1 MNTPHDVGIEA
12 FRQTVERLAT
22 IPGQLSALSVT
33 LARANDLPG
42 LIAATPYPDERRR
55 LREEQSAIGYSNTHR
70 IRRFRLE
77 SELRQGMYAAR
88 ETLRSAIDAA
98 TEYVGIAAGGPEA
111 VRTFPFAR
119 RHLEELARHRTF
131 LPASMSTEAALRFL
145 ESAWLAI
152 DAAMGSLGEI
162 RFDSEKSSI
171 LLQRNL

>member
-1 MNTPHDVGIEA
+1 VNIPHDARIEA

-55 LREEQSAIGYSNTHR
+55 LREEQSAIGYSSTHR
-70 IRRFRLE
+70 IRQARLE

-88 ETLRSAIDAA
+88 EPLRAAIDAA
-98 TEYVGIAAGGPEA
+98 TGYVCIAAGGQEA
-111 VRTFPFAR
+111 ARSFPFAR

-131 LPASMSTEAALRFL
+131 LPATMSTGAALAFL

-162 RFDSEKSSI
+162 RWEA
-171 LLQRNL
+171 RRRG